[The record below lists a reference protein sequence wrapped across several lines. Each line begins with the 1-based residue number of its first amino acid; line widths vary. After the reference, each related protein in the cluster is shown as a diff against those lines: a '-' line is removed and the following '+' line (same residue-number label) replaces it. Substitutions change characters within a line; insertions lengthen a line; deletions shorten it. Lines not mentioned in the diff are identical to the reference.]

1 MKATIIFRIVVF
13 CQFFTYMLFGMNIQF
28 LFDDKESAYL
38 FFVIPLFFTYI
49 FDNTYTVFIDLCK
62 PTEILKEVENKSVKF
77 INIFMLVGLIIY
89 GLIYKHMDLKWL
101 KSIILSANKNMY
113 TAIILI
119 ILISF
124 GISFIWSKYWVKSD
138 YIEKLK
144 EEDFDILGIEKV
156 INWLVKSDVKS
167 KDIAKET
174 SVGSEKIELLLKDGK
189 NIDDFSYREV
199 KSILAYAKYVRD
211 SK

>member
-113 TAIILI
+113 TALILI

-156 INWLVKSDVKS
+156 INWLAKSNVKS

-174 SVGSEKIELLLKDGK
+174 SVSSEKIELLLKDGK